1 MALQLDIVTPEKK
14 IFSDTVDTVVIPG
27 VSGEAGLLPNHAPL
41 VTTLAPGEL
50 RYVKNGKEEFLAI
63 GEGFVE
69 ISDDNVSVITDLAVA
84 DADIDEKAVEEAL
97 KRAEEALKS
106 KEDGGLSPEAINA
119 MQVNIQ
125 KSLAQLGVKRRR
137 RGH

>member
-14 IFSDTVDTVVIPG
+14 ISSDSVDTVVIPG

-41 VTTLAPGEL
+41 VTTLHPGEL
-50 RYVKNGKEEFLAI
+50 RYVKDGKEEFLAI

-69 ISDDNVSVITDLAVA
+69 ISDDNVSVITDLAVG

-97 KRAEEALKS
+97 KRAEDALKS
-106 KEDGGLSPEAINA
+106 KEDGGPDAESMDA
-119 MQVNIQ
+119 MQVAIQ
-125 KSLAQLGVKRRR
+125 KSMAQLNVKRRR
-137 RGH
+137 RSL

>member
-69 ISDDNVSVITDLAVA
+69 TSDDNVSVITDLAVA